1 MMPFPNRSPSFSMF
15 WTCYNGSHCSK
26 LNQPVFC
33 LVLTSICPFSNG
45 YRRLPPKS
53 VMTFGPS
60 HWIFLSSKWFDIYVM
75 ALDGPSGDR
84 VTALPGHS
92 ELLWSPNYKLFEKGT
107 NRLCCPMM
115 SCLFSV
121 SCPGWFVKHV
131 FRLIGSHIHLDPQ
144 PCPGS
149 ASPILWVYPLWAF
162 WSAAHS
168 NTPSQSDSFLTECTC
183 SIANSFCF
191 LLQNCWAH
199 FMFGK
204 MLFLNW
210 VGRIWMY
217 NRALGVGF

>member
-1 MMPFPNRSPSFSMF
+1 MDIEGCPQNLSWHLAQVIEYSCPPNDLIFMLWPWMGPVGIG
-15 WTCYNGSHCSK
+15 WLPYLVIQNCSGV
-26 LNQPVFC
+26 P
-33 LVLTSICPFSNG
+33 T
-45 YRRLPPKS
+45 
-53 VMTFGPS
+53 T
-60 HWIFLSSKWFDIYVM
+60 
-75 ALDGPSGDR
+75 
-84 VTALPGHS
+84 
-92 ELLWSPNYKLFEKGT
+92 ELFEKGT

-115 SCLFSV
+115 SCLFPV

-131 FRLIGSHIHLDPQ
+131 FRLIGSHICLDPQ

-191 LLQNCWAH
+191 LLQNCRAH